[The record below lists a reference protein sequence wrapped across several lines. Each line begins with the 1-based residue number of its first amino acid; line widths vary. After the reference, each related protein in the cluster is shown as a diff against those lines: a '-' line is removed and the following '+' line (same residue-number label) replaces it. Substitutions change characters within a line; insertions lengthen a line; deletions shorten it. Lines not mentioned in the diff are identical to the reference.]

1 MADDAMQG
9 AIGYFIY
16 GAACKQFASKDTVS
30 ASLPSH
36 IQITH
41 GWARNYSPDDLCKA
55 MERCFEPYHAR
66 VSLIAIIG
74 AFEGALLRFASRI
87 AEVDKTFKAPK
98 RKYKKHLEWAFSVVQ
113 QSSYGDKQMRERIP
127 DLCLDV
133 DHARRIRNLWMHNN
147 GLFDPLYKED
157 GICVHGRP
165 PIIAELYVEQVQKRR
180 RKRVPIILSQDGFY
194 PLSWSISS
202 CYISFTIRSKGSI
215 LARSSHITT
224 GG

>member
-87 AEVDKTFKAPK
+87 AEVDKTFKAQRGNTRSILSGRFLLCSSHHMVTSKCESESQTSVWTSTMLDAFEIYGCTTTVFLILYTK
-98 RKYKKHLEWAFSVVQ
+98 RMAYVYTV
-113 QSSYGDKQMRERIP
+113 
-127 DLCLDV
+127 
-133 DHARRIRNLWMHNN
+133 ARRSSPSSTSSRFRRD
-147 GLFDPLYKED
+147 GAKEY
-157 GICVHGRP
+157 RS
-165 PIIAELYVEQVQKRR
+165 YFRR
-180 RKRVPIILSQDGFY
+180 TD
-194 PLSWSISS
+194 SI
-202 CYISFTIRSKGSI
+202 
-215 LARSSHITT
+215 H
-224 GG
+224 